1 MSGEARYRVVPRGLL
16 VAVAVALAGAVAGV
30 FPIFE
35 SDLFWH
41 LAAGRWM
48 LEHGAIPRVDPFRF
62 TSGGAAWVD
71 HEWLFQVVVHGV
83 ERVAG
88 LDGLIALRAAA
99 LGGFALLLCHHA
111 RRAGLGAGLAGL
123 LALAAMLGV
132 RPRFLVRPEI
142 VTQFALLTLVLL
154 LERLVSRHGAPAKR
168 DQAIRETK
176 DVLSKSRPPEA
187 SLELGAAVDDAASG
201 GWQDGTARRG
211 SRVEVVVLLLLVVL
225 WVNFHGQALLAPGVA
240 FLFLVGRALEARRE
254 TSAARVS
261 VSMLVGVPALL
272 AAALLVNPYGWRL
285 IEVPLG
291 IARALGGLSAHNPEW
306 MSSLEAPQPYLYGG
320 FAIVATLALAARFAA
335 GRWPAPAWGLPAAAM
350 AVLALS
356 GVRHQALFFALA
368 TPYAARCLAAIPD
381 ARPGSVRRERVLAAL
396 AIAGAGAIALWA
408 AAPPSTGPLRPRH
421 GGLAWGTGIAP
432 GRFPERMSDL
442 LARRPEIGPLYNE
455 FVHGG
460 YLLWRLFPPR
470 RVFVDGRMELEP
482 ELLGEIAAARR
493 DPVRWEAFL
502 AGRGAVGALVRYETR
517 RVPVVEPDAAG
528 GFRQVGESTANALLF
543 PPELWALV
551 DWDDEAML
559 FLRSPPYAGGHS
571 GAGGWSGEPYRFVQ
585 PEDLEA
591 TLGRAAL
598 DPAYGE
604 ALARELE
611 RKLADDPGCRRARWL
626 AERLRETGRRVDIA
640 PDGREAP
647 R

>member
-1 MSGEARYRVVPRGLL
+1 MSGETRPGVVPRGLL
-16 VAVAVALAGAVAGV
+16 IAAAVALAGAVAGV

-41 LAAGRWM
+41 LATGRWM
-48 LEHGAIPRVDPFRF
+48 LEHGTIPRVDPFRF
-62 TSGGAAWVD
+62 TSDGAAWID
-71 HEWLFQVVVHGV
+71 HEWLFQIVVHGI

-99 LGGFALLLCHHA
+99 LGGFALLLFHHA

-123 LALAAMLGV
+123 LALAGMLGA

-142 VTQFALLTLVLL
+142 VTLFALLLLTLFLDRLTTANDALL
-154 LERLVSRHGAPAKR
+154 DLRQGLRKRLAAGRNREDGAGIANKATVRPSEAKVAQR
-168 DQAIRETK
+168 
-176 DVLSKSRPPEA
+176 
-187 SLELGAAVDDAASG
+187 GCSG
-201 GWQDGTARRG
+201 VMIAGVGLVA
-211 SRVEVVVLLLLVVL
+211 LVVL
-225 WVNFHGQALLAPGVA
+225 WVNCHGQALLAPGVA
-240 FLFLVGRALEARRE
+240 FLFLAGRALEARGEASSR
-254 TSAARVS
+254 RVPAS
-261 VSMLVGVPALL
+261 LLVGVPALL

-320 FAIVATLALAARFAA
+320 FAIVAALALAARLAA

-368 TPYAARCLAAIPD
+368 TPYAAGCLAAIPD

-396 AIAGAGAIALWA
+396 AIAGAGALALWA

-432 GRFPERMSDL
+432 GRFPGRMADV
-442 LARRPEIGPLYNE
+442 LATRPEIGPLYNE

-559 FLRSPPYAGGHS
+559 FLRRPPSDGGLG

-585 PEDLEA
+585 PEDLET

-598 DPAYGE
+598 DPAFGE

-626 AERLRETGRRVDIA
+626 AERLRETGRRVDVA
-640 PDGREAP
+640 PDDREAP